1 MRTNGIIR
9 CRFGDLLKSDVDDI
23 QGGTTSEGVHLAAM
37 AGSVDLMHRCFTGLE
52 LRGNRLVLSP

>member
-1 MRTNGIIR
+1 M
-9 CRFGDLLKSDVDDI
+9 LKSDVDDI